1 MSNTECHPELSVQSL
16 PELCDIIPLFLGL
29 NTSAPCNKKI
39 SVKLENEDLWKRFN
53 ELGTEMII
61 TKTGR

>member
-1 MSNTECHPELSVQSL
+1 MY
-16 PELCDIIPLFLGL
+16 IIQYFLGL
-29 NTSAPCNKKI
+29 GASSPISKKI
-39 SVKLENEDLWKRFN
+39 LVKLENEDLWRRFN

>member
-1 MSNTECHPELSVQSL
+1 MAN
-16 PELCDIIPLFLGL
+16 DIILLFLGL
-29 NTSAPCNKKI
+29 SASSPSNKKI

>member
-1 MSNTECHPELSVQSL
+1 MYIQNNLVSTDNSL
-16 PELCDIIPLFLGL
+16 FFSFFKRIFSGLGG
-29 NTSAPCNKKI
+29 SCSGNKKV
-39 SVKLENEDLWKRFN
+39 SVKLENEDLWRRFN

>member
-1 MSNTECHPELSVQSL
+1 MKSVQL
-16 PELCDIIPLFLGL
+16 NKITLQQFDNIPFISISIAGLG
-29 NTSAPCNKKI
+29 NPVGNKKV
-39 SVKLENEDLWKRFN
+39 SVKLENEDLWNRFN